1 VATAPSAPQIREPA
15 STARTA
21 PAPAAS
27 PVVEV
32 TAITSRDDFLLEL
45 GETLAGQAAVRP
57 VETIE
62 AALPYLAAKKRGQIL
77 VIDARGVEELRA
89 AAERAHREAA
99 HAVLLVFG
107 EASAEAQTAAALKG
121 SKVFALLPL
130 PVDPRKTQAVFEG
143 AVAEAQ
149 QRLGAGAVRGAPP
162 TPAPNL
168 SIGAFRPGAAPAE
181 ARSDDGGSPGSSKL
195 LFVAVAIAAVAAA
208 GGAWYFLSGKQSHQA
223 PAPAPEAAVVEQ
235 PAQPAST
242 PAAPAPAAAAAA
254 AEDTVPVADTS
265 LVKGKV
271 DELLEKARLAMHERR
286 YSEPTGDNAL
296 LYYRSAAAADAS
308 NAEARDGLQRV
319 AGVLAG
325 RFDDAL
331 SAGRFDEA
339 ALTLASLRLAAPAD
353 PRVASA
359 AQHLAVAQFGKAM
372 SDGNYDRAA
381 LLVQRAQQSGTVP
394 AEQIARWRADLARH
408 QEDARVQHL
417 AGLVEDRI
425 RDGRLDDA
433 DDSARSYVQQ
443 LTAVAAANPATQRVT
458 HDLIAAYLR
467 KAQQAAAAR
476 NGAEQDRWL
485 NDARAAG
492 MKPTEL
498 AAFQR
503 DLASSRA
510 KAAQAE
516 SERLLGLAH
525 DRMTSGALTDPPQDS
540 AAYYL
545 TQLQT
550 SAPGDA
556 GLAQASRDLAARLV
570 DRARAAISAGRSGD
584 ADLAAARRWGAD
596 PAALAAAQQLA
607 SAPKAQPPA
616 ANTAALATKLK
627 QTRFANP
634 EYPQTALNNRIS
646 GAVTLTYTVDTS
658 GAPRD
663 VRVVEASPPGV
674 FDNAAVSAVKR
685 WRYAP
690 MVVSG
695 AAVEVPVRTRVLFEL
710 PKQ

>member
-1 VATAPSAPQIREPA
+1 VATAPSAPQTREPA

-32 TAITSRDDFLLEL
+32 TAITTRDDFLLEL

-62 AALPYLAAKKRGQIL
+62 AALPHLAGRKRGQIL
-77 VIDARGVEELRA
+77 VIDARGVEQLRA
-89 AAERAHREAA
+89 AAERAHRDAA

-121 SKVFALLPL
+121 SRVFAVLPL
-130 PVDPRKTQAVFEG
+130 PVDPRKTQAVFGG

-149 QRLGAGAVRGAPP
+149 QRLGAPRAAAA
-162 TPAPNL
+162 PAPNL
-168 SIGAFRPGAAPAE
+168 GIGAFRPGAAPAVDQ
-181 ARSDDGGSPGSSKL
+181 SDDGGSPGSSKL
-195 LFVAVAIAAVAAA
+195 VFVAVAIAAVAAA
-208 GGAWYFLSGKQSHQA
+208 GGAWYFLSGKQSH
-223 PAPAPEAAVVEQ
+223 PV
-235 PAQPAST
+235 
-242 PAAPAPAAAAAA
+242 PAAAAAA
-254 AEDTVPVADTS
+254 PVAEQPAQPVSTAPAAAPAAAPTEDTAPVADTS

-325 RFDDAL
+325 RFDEAL

-339 ALTLASLRLAAPAD
+339 ALTLANLRLAAPAD

-381 LLVQRAQQSGTVP
+381 LLVQRAQQSGAVP
-394 AEQIARWRADLARH
+394 AEQIAHWRADLARH

-425 RDGRLDDA
+425 RDGRLDEA
-433 DDSARSYVQQ
+433 DDSARSYAQQ
-443 LTAVAAANPATQRVT
+443 LASVAAANPATQRVT
-458 HDLIAAYLR
+458 HDLIAAYLH
-467 KAQQAAAAR
+467 KAQQAAVAR
-476 NGAEQDRWL
+476 NSAEQDRWL

-492 MKPTEL
+492 MKPAEL
-498 AAFQR
+498 AAYQR

-516 SERLLGLAH
+516 SDRLLGLAH
-525 DRMTSGALTDPPQDS
+525 DRMGSGALTDPPQDS

-545 TQLQT
+545 TQLQAN
-550 SAPGDA
+550 APGDA
-556 GLAQASRDLAARLV
+556 NLAQASHDLAAKLL
-570 DRARAAISAGRSGD
+570 DRARAAIGAGKPGD
-584 ADLAAARRWGAD
+584 ADLAAARHWGAD
-596 PAALAAAQQLA
+596 PAALAAVQQLA

-616 ANTAALATKLK
+616 VNTASLATKLK

-634 EYPQTALNNRIS
+634 EYPPNAISNRIS
-646 GAVTLTYTVDTS
+646 GAVILTYTVDTS

-663 VRVVEASPPGV
+663 VHVVEATPPGV

-690 MVVSG
+690 MVVNGS
-695 AAVEVPVRTRVLFEL
+695 AVEVPVRTRVLFEL